1 MIYISYEVSYD
12 MGNLYVHQQQLSRRN
27 RLSLEAVSKFIVLLI
42 VRPVTWTTVA
52 RAEGQKPPLLQWFT
66 VLPEY
71 DKKARHP
78 TQPIKTGFVKRFN

>member
-1 MIYISYEVSYD
+1 MNMLECDKRNSHISSKRHMIYISYEVSYD

-52 RAEGQKPPLLQWFT
+52 RAEGQKPPLLQ
-66 VLPEY
+66 
-71 DKKARHP
+71 
-78 TQPIKTGFVKRFN
+78 